1 MLAAPLRC
9 PLVQMNL
16 ANFACR
22 ACTGHDEPATR
33 QHAAQYLAWLI
44 LMGKAGL
51 EWARDQTLQ
60 AVT

>member
-1 MLAAPLRC
+1 
-9 PLVQMNL
+9 MNL